1 MFLITD
7 AKLSFLHKTFASNI
21 QKCYENERF

>member
-7 AKLSFLHKTFASNI
+7 AKLSILHETFASNI
-21 QKCYENERF
+21 QNCYENERF